1 MTVAPFVETTATHVT
16 LERTERAS
24 GWGGGNVTRFVRA
37 TCTHCGGHGLFGAS
51 SAETAAHI
59 ERNRWHYDCR

>member
-1 MTVAPFVETTATHVT
+1 MNATAETTATHVT

-37 TCTHCGGHGLFGAS
+37 ACTHCGGRGLFGCRTI
-51 SAETAAHI
+51 AEAVEHV
-59 ERNRWHYDCR
+59 ERTRWHHDCR